1 MDPILLL
8 AASATPSTIPTS
20 QASDGG
26 GLNPAWIALLGVL
39 VTLIV
44 QTALQN
50 KAAKDAAKRDVAN
63 ALLGHRTRQI
73 DELYGPILPRLE
85 QSRRLYTK
93 LQKPKAWRMLD
104 NIDEVLRDKETRL
117 IAQRILELGEEIE
130 QILLTKSSL
139 ARHPGPP
146 ESFKLYIGHVAVL
159 RLMLRKGLRRAP
171 LPDEYYP
178 RKPPN
183 NFNADIEEGYRAI
196 LDELETMRASQR
208 NVTAGT

>member
-8 AASATPSTIPTS
+8 AASATPSTIPTT

-117 IAQRILELGEEIE
+117 IAQRILELGNRTDPSHEIE
-130 QILLTKSSL
+130 PRSSPWT
-139 ARHPGPP
+139 AR
-146 ESFKLYIGHVAVL
+146 
-159 RLMLRKGLRRAP
+159 
-171 LPDEYYP
+171 
-178 RKPPN
+178 
-183 NFNADIEEGYRAI
+183 
-196 LDELETMRASQR
+196 ELQALHRSRCRSSAHASQR
-208 NVTAGT
+208 APSGAIA